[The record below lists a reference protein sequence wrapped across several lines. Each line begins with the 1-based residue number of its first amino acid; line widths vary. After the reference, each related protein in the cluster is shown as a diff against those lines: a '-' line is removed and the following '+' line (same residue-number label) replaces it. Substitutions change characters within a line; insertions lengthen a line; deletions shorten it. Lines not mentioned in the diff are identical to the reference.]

1 MSTLQST
8 FFVLDLLG
16 VLALAAAFGL
26 TSVVATF
33 GDGPVM
39 RRGRR

>member
-1 MSTLQST
+1 MSTLQSA

-16 VLALAAAFGL
+16 VVALAAALSL
-26 TSVVATF
+26 TSVVATC